1 MRMNIRILNLMDA
14 FHLASIVSKYVD
26 IATLSE
32 DAVDFIQGIVE
43 KISPQE
49 FITCVSIMTD
59 KTEEDVKKE
68 VSLEIL
74 TAFIEGLKMNQIISL
89 ISFYKNF
96 GF

>member
-1 MRMNIRILNLMDA
+1 MNIRILNLMDA

-26 IATLSE
+26 TTALSE

-49 FITCVSIMTD
+49 YITCVSIMTD

-68 VSLEIL
+68 LSLEIL

-89 ISFYKNF
+89 ISFYKSF
-96 GF
+96 GL

>member
-1 MRMNIRILNLMDA
+1 MDA

>member
-1 MRMNIRILNLMDA
+1 MDA

-26 IATLSE
+26 TTVLSE

-49 FITCVSIMTD
+49 FIACVSMMTD

-68 VSLEIL
+68 NSLEVL

-89 ISFYKNF
+89 ISFYKSF